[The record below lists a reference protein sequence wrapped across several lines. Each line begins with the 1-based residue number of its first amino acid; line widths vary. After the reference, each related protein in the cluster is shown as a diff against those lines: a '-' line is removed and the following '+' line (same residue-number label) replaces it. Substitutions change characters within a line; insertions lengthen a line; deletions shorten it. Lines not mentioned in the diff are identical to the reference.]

1 MTALRTSVYLDVC
14 TLCRPFDD
22 QQFLRIRLETD
33 AVNLIMSKVLAGQI
47 ILVVSPVHFAE
58 IRAIPDD
65 MERLQLLSIVKN
77 FGVLSDADKGMV
89 RKRANEL
96 VSLGFGPADAA
107 HIAYT
112 EAGKAKFITCD
123 DRLVKKCAKH
133 AISTWY
139 GGPVYFCAEED
150 LR

>member
-14 TLCRPFDD
+14 ALCRPFDD
-22 QQFLRIRLETD
+22 QLFLRIRLETD

-47 ILVVSPVHFAE
+47 ILVVSSVHFAE
-58 IRAIPDD
+58 IRAIPDN

-77 FGVLSDADKGMV
+77 FGVLLDADKGMV

-107 HIAYT
+107 HIA
-112 EAGKAKFITCD
+112 
-123 DRLVKKCAKH
+123 
-133 AISTWY
+133 
-139 GGPVYFCAEED
+139 
-150 LR
+150 